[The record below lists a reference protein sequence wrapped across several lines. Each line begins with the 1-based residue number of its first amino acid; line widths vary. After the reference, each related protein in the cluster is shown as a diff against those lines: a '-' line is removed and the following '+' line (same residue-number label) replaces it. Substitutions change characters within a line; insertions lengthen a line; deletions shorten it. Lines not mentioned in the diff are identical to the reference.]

1 MQASDTLIIDPDIV
15 AELKDV
21 MGDDFSVLVE
31 SFIRDGGQRLQ
42 ALKQA
47 LADQNREAL
56 RAQAHSFKGS
66 SSNLGAVQ
74 VCEHC
79 LAMETLAVEGDLG
92 HAADL
97 LATLDAAFVRASEAL
112 KRA

>member
-1 MQASDTLIIDPDIV
+1 
-15 AELKDV
+15 

-31 SFIRDGGQRLQ
+31 SFIRDGEQRLQ

-47 LADQNREAL
+47 LGEANREAL

-74 VCEHC
+74 VCELC
-79 LAMETLAVEGDLG
+79 LALETLAVDGELGSAPDQLDSLEG
-92 HAADL
+92 
-97 LATLDAAFVRASEAL
+97 AFQKASQAL
-112 KRA
+112 REL